1 MNLVWNLLQASKKLF
16 DFRTKLIH
24 FLSIYSANEFFSVW
38 QVLPAN
44 HSSRLAQYT
53 FTQKIIFDS
62 LLLILQMW
70 RMIITKW
77 LLVGGT
83 PCKMIHSST
92 IWTRISLR
100 YRGCHLMMTHFTQL
114 MWTKEIPGESKLTSW
129 CWANVKYSKENVCKN
144 PNLLTFSRLIQRNSR

>member
-1 MNLVWNLLQASKKLF
+1 MKLFWEEWIWKSGLKLAPRLF

-114 MWTKEIPGESKLTSW
+114 MWTKEIPGELFKVTIMMKWSQCS
-129 CWANVKYSKENVCKN
+129 V
-144 PNLLTFSRLIQRNSR
+144 Q